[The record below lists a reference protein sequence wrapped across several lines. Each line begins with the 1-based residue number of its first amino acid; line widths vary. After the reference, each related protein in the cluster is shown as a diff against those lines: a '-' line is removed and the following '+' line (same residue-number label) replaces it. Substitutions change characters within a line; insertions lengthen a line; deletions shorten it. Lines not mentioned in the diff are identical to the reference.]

1 VSIAARAH
9 VQYREEALTCRVIY
23 LGSVIVVSSRYQH
36 PTILKQCGGM
46 ASAAPPHLWAGFE
59 GSGFRIVQFRGV
71 ECGASRVR
79 TAANDEDAAV
89 GQQSSRVVDA
99 VLAHRA
105 GGREAAGSGIIEFRP
120 SRSAA
125 ANQHFAVS

>member
-1 VSIAARAH
+1 

-23 LGSVIVVSSRYQH
+23 LGSVIVVSSRYQY
-36 PTILKQCGGM
+36 PPVLKQCGGM
-46 ASAAPPHLWAGFE
+46 ASAAPLHLWAGFE
-59 GSGFRIVQFRGV
+59 DSGFRIVQFRGV
-71 ECGASRVR
+71 ERGASRVR

-99 VLAHRA
+99 VLAHHA

-125 ANQHFAVS
+125 ADQHLAVS